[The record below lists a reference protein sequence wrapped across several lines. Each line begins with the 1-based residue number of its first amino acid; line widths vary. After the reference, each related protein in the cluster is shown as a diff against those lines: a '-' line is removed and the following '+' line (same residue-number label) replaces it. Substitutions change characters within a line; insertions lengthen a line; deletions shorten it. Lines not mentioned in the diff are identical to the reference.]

1 MIYFKIYHISSK
13 MLMFSN
19 NDIFSNNIIIHVN
32 VFLYKDNEVVY
43 HISSSVLRGRCSI
56 ENTFLPL
63 KLRFFQL
70 ESKLH

>member
-1 MIYFKIYHISSK
+1 

-63 KLRFFQL
+63 KLRFF
-70 ESKLH
+70 